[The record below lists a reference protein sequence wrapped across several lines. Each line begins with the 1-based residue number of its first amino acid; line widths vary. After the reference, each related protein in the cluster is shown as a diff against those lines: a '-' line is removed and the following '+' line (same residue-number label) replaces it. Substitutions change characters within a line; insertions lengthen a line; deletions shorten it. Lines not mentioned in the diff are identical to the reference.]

1 MRTVERIGDST
12 EVENWVPLWCITGAI
27 RPEAA
32 MMVDV
37 TGGVEW
43 FGFRSFCALTLL
55 ALRPRMP
62 RHGGSTMPTYISLC
76 RWTQQGAQTIKE
88 SPARL
93 DAAKKSLAAD
103 NVKILHFYLTTGSHD
118 MVLIADAPND
128 EAMAKAML
136 STISQG
142 KITTQ
147 TSRAF
152 TEDEFRKIVRSL

>member
-1 MRTVERIGDST
+1 MDGWLSDFERARGSSRRVE
-12 EVENWVPLWCITGAI
+12 
-27 RPEAA
+27 
-32 MMVDV
+32 
-37 TGGVEW
+37 
-43 FGFRSFCALTLL
+43 ALTLL
-55 ALRPRMP
+55 ESR
-62 RHGGSTMPTYISLC
+62 GSYAAPWRKYMPTYISLC

-88 SPARL
+88 SPKRL

-118 MVLIADAPND
+118 MVLIAEAPND

-152 TEDEFRKIVRSL
+152 TEDEYRKILMSL